1 MWILGISSSHNAAVG
16 LIEDGRIRVAVQAER
31 LSRRKREA
39 LLIARPTA
47 ALRDCIR
54 YCLEFCGI
62 DYGDLDA
69 VACSTPWDHCDLDLG
84 VIFGNRDV
92 RDLSRIRA
100 ITVPHHLAHA
110 EYILHYS
117 PTADA
122 LVLVIDGSG
131 SFESQRPRLTIKELE
146 DDPMKFVE
154 PDGKETISAYRYD
167 GSALRL
173 VYRSASWGQHLARKA
188 EGYLQSFGHL
198 WEWASNYIFLDG
210 SEAGKVMG
218 LAGFGDPRVYRDL
231 ELLSFR
237 DGGQIS
243 VRFDRLDE
251 RFGKRNT
258 ARLDALSDPHYAHLA
273 AHIQECTNRALLELC
288 RFLHRRIGAR
298 DLCYCGGVALN
309 GIANEHLIEHG
320 PFERVFLNG
329 SCEDNG
335 TAVGAAL
342 AAYHHLTGRRVV
354 EPVTDFYGRAY
365 SESEAVAC
373 IERYGVPF
381 QRLSR
386 EAMIAAAADAI
397 TSGQVIGWFQ
407 GRSEFGPRALGNRSI
422 LADARSDTIKPTLD
436 HKVKKREPYRPYAP
450 AVIEEAAE
458 AYFRMRG
465 PSPVMIRVG
474 SAKDGRLPAVTH
486 VDRTVRVQTVSRN
499 DNPVFYD
506 LLRAVGERTGI
517 PVVLNTSFNVA
528 GEPIVESPADAMRTF
543 LYSGMEKLVLGNCV
557 VRRPESGE
565 P

>member
-16 LIEDGRIRVAVQAER
+16 LIEDGRIRVAIQAER
-31 LSRRKREA
+31 LSRRKRDT
-39 LLIARPTA
+39 LVITRPTA
-47 ALRDCIR
+47 ALNDCIR
-54 YCLEFCGI
+54 YCLESCGI

-69 VACSTPWDHCDLDLG
+69 VACSTPWEDCDLDLG
-84 VIFGNRDV
+84 VIFRGRGV
-92 RDLSRIRA
+92 GDLSRIRA

-146 DDPMKFVE
+146 EDPLKFVDA
-154 PDGKETISAYRYD
+154 DGKETISAYRYD

-173 VYRSASWGQHLARKA
+173 IYRSASWGQHLARKA

-198 WEWASNYIFLDG
+198 WEWASRYIFLDG

-218 LAGFGDPRVYRDL
+218 LAGFGDPRVYREL
-231 ELLSFR
+231 ELLSMR
-237 DGGQIS
+237 EDGKIS

-251 RFGKRNT
+251 RFRQRN
-258 ARLDALSDPHYAHLA
+258 AAGIDALADPHYAHLA
-273 AHIQECTNRALLELC
+273 AHIQECTNRALLELS
-288 RFLHRRIGAR
+288 RFLHRRTKAP

-309 GIANEHLIEHG
+309 GIANEYVIEHG

-365 SESEAVAC
+365 SEEELVAC
-373 IERYGVPF
+373 VERYDVPYR
-381 QRLSR
+381 RLSR
-386 EAMIAAAADAI
+386 AAMIAAATDAI
-397 TSGQVIGWFQ
+397 TAGQVIGWFQ

-422 LADARSDTIKPTLD
+422 LADARSATIKTTLD
-436 HKVKKREPYRPYAP
+436 SKVKKREPYRPYAP
-450 AVIEEAAE
+450 AVIEETAE
-458 AYFRMRG
+458 TYFRMRG

-486 VDRTVRVQTVSRN
+486 VDRTVRVQTVSR
-499 DNPVFYD
+499 DNNPLFYD
-506 LLRAVGERTGI
+506 LLRAIGERTGM

-543 LYSGMEKLVLGNCV
+543 LCSGMEKLVLGNCV
-557 VRRPESGE
+557 VGRPGNGES
-565 P
+565 